1 MTLKE
6 LTKMV
11 ENIRDN
17 HLVHLKEDVDRVEK
31 KVEKMDN
38 RVWAILII
46 LVSAVVIPQV
56 IEFIR
61 SVPGN

>member
-6 LTKMV
+6 LTHLV

>member
-6 LTKMV
+6 LAAEIKL
-11 ENIRDN
+11 IKDN
-17 HLVHLKEDVDRVEK
+17 HLAHMAEDIDRVEK

-46 LVSAVVIPQV
+46 LVAAVVVPELV
-56 IEFIR
+56 DFVKGIR
-61 SVPGN
+61 P

>member
-6 LTKMV
+6 LTQLV

-31 KVEKMDN
+31 KMEKMDN

-56 IEFIR
+56 IDFIK